1 MEGSLVTV
9 RQLPFSSLEA
19 VLPSIRFM
27 PAASDEWGTEK
38 YSVMRGLCGT
48 ASQAEAISREH

>member
-1 MEGSLVTV
+1 VTV